1 MDTPVEPMLDYVKR
15 CLEET
20 KGRWPD
26 VASGADVSIST
37 LRKIAQ
43 GQIVDPSVGKVQKL
57 ADYFRQRSSE
67 VSS

>member
-1 MDTPVEPMLDYVKR
+1 MDTPIEPMFTYVKR

-26 VASGADVSIST
+26 VATGADVSIST

-43 GQIVDPSVGKVQKL
+43 GQILDPSVSKVQKL
-57 ADYFRQRSSE
+57 ADYFREQAG
-67 VSS
+67 VTQ